1 MKAQEPE
8 HFDKI
13 LRCSSFV
20 CEASDLGPVRRPR
33 LWWTNAE
40 RELREVRGAKW
51 ATWDLDG
58 GQAIPR
64 LFAQG
69 RVLLPAEA
77 VAGSR
82 RFHPEV
88 MQGAATLTSLTTL
101 APTDEGRPAPPGAL
115 SALQRGAVEQRWR
128 ADGRRLAMALRRP
141 CPHVLL
147 GGPGPVGDPA
157 AGRPRGAAPLPRRV
171 HGQGGRRPPDQR
183 NHGR

>member
-1 MKAQEPE
+1 MKAQKRE
-8 HFDKI
+8 HFDKT

-40 RELREVRGAKW
+40 RELREVRGALSGPRG
-51 ATWDLDG
+51 TWTAARPS
-58 GQAIPR
+58 AIPR

-77 VAGSR
+77 VAGSW

-88 MQGAATLTSLTTL
+88 MQGAATFPTLTTP
-101 APTDEGRPAPPGAL
+101 APTDEGRPAPPGVL

-128 ADGRRLAMALRRP
+128 ADGRRF
-141 CPHVLL
+141 
-147 GGPGPVGDPA
+147 
-157 AGRPRGAAPLPRRV
+157 APWHYADRAFMYTPRRTRTS
-171 HGQGGRRPPDQR
+171 G
-183 NHGR
+183 